1 MDVARNGDDDS
12 NNNYDNNN
20 KNILRY
26 LVSFAISDFIY
37 IILFSPHS
45 SPVILIPLL
54 TSFCKLED
62 CG

>member
-12 NNNYDNNN
+12 NSNYDNNN

-26 LVSFAISDFIY
+26 SVSFAISDFIY
-37 IILFSPHS
+37 IVLFSPHS
-45 SPVILIPLL
+45 SPVILLPSL
-54 TSFCKLED
+54 TSFCKFED

>member
-37 IILFSPHS
+37 IS
-45 SPVILIPLL
+45 SYLVL
-54 TSFCKLED
+54 TAAQ
-62 CG
+62 

>member
-12 NNNYDNNN
+12 NSNYDNNN

-26 LVSFAISDFIY
+26 SANFAINDFTY
-37 IILFSPHS
+37 FILFSPHS

-62 CG
+62 WG